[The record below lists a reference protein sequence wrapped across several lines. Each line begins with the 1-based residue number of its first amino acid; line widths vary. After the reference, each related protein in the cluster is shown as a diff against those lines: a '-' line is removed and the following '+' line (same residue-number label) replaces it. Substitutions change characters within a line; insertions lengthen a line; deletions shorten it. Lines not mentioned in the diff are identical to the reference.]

1 MKYNEDSPK
10 TLSIVIPVYFN
21 EDSLPDL
28 CEKLQ
33 FIEHDLKLN
42 NVALELIFVDDGSK
56 DNSLAVLKQFKAV
69 RPSTKIVK
77 LSRNFGAISAV
88 KVGLNYISGDCF
100 MFLAADLQD
109 PPELI
114 PEMVDKWLA
123 GEKYIICERTD
134 RDDPFISKMF
144 SALYYKLLRKFVAA
158 DYPKKGFDLALMDG
172 MLLPYLKDCGK
183 HVNFPLFPFW
193 LGFTPE
199 KIQYKR
205 LERKHGTSRWT
216 FGKKWKLLI
225 DSILSF
231 SFAPVRF
238 ISVIGLLVAFGSF
251 IYGVVVV
258 TSALIGN
265 IDVPGFATITALISF
280 LLGLIIIML
289 GIISEY
295 VWRIFDE
302 VNQHP
307 YAVIEDDT

>member
-1 MKYNEDSPK
+1 MDNKDNSSK
-10 TLSIVIPVYFN
+10 TLSIVIPVYYN
-21 EDSLPDL
+21 ENSLNSL

-33 FIEHDLKLN
+33 IIEHDLGKKN
-42 NVALELIFVDDGSK
+42 IFLELIFVDDGSK
-56 DNSLAVLKQFKAV
+56 DNSLVVLQRFREA
-69 RPSTKIVK
+69 RPRTKIVK

-88 KVGLNYISGDCF
+88 KVGLNYITGNCF

-114 PEMVDKWLA
+114 PEMINKWLT
-123 GEKYIICERTD
+123 GSKYIICERTD
-134 RDDPFISKMF
+134 RDDPFTSKLF
-144 SALYYKLLRKFVAA
+144 SALYYKLLRKFVVA
-158 DYPKKGFDLALMDG
+158 DYPDKGFDLALMDSI
-172 MLLPYLKDCGK
+172 MLPHLKACGK

-199 KIQYKR
+199 KIMYKR

-238 ISVIGLLVAFGSF
+238 ISIIGLLVALGSF
-251 IYGVVVV
+251 VYGLVVVV
-258 TSALIGN
+258 SAFIGN

-302 VNQHP
+302 VNKHP